1 MCAVPSLWLTAAAD
15 GQRAAV
21 GFHVERVADQSFDV
35 GCAGGGFGPLFGV
48 DGLAGGGLVP
58 DAQCLAAE
66 AVLAELALACAAC
79 WFRWCGAG
87 SSGWL
92 SSIGRGRRCRRRGR
106 RRIPRRAWSSSPA
119 SAWAAAFRERFAGVG
134 GARWGAD
141 VEDERVGA
149 GVGGGHH
156 VADGLFGQD
165 LCFVEHDDVY
175 GVVASGEALGSC
187 AEQYL
192 AAVGEGDFLHA
203 VAAAH
208 AVGAAGVVE
217 VSDERGVAY
226 QGAHVVERVAVGA
239 VVVCGPDDGQVG
251 DERAQDDHEAGD
263 GEGLAGLAADA
274 QHHAA
279 DGGGER
285 AVCSSAED
293 DVSSPCCQRS

>member
-1 MCAVPSLWLTAAAD
+1 MGAVV
-15 GQRAAV
+15 AV
-21 GFHVERVADQSFDV
+21 GVAVGGEFHVEHVV
-35 GCAGGGFGPLFGV
+35 
-48 DGLAGGGLVP
+48 LAGERL
-58 DAQCLAAE
+58 
-66 AVLAELALACAAC
+66 
-79 WFRWCGAG
+79 
-87 SSGWL
+87 
-92 SSIGRGRRCRRRGR
+92 
-106 RRIPRRAWSSSPA
+106 
-119 SAWAAAFRERFAGVG
+119 AAAFRERFAGVG

-226 QGAHVVERVAVGA
+226 QGAHVVERVAVGT
-239 VVVCGPDDGQVG
+239 VVVRGPDDGQVR

-285 AVCSSAED
+285 AVGPSAED
-293 DVSSPCCQRS
+293 ERQQSLLPAVVADAACFGALVDLGEHAGDDAGGHDDVTCDLR